1 LLFPERISFVDA
13 WRWLQ
18 QARPGEAVPRL
29 RVNPERPGRVEPRVK
44 KRRPKSFKLMTQPR
58 DVLRKAFQGKKDAA

>member
-1 LLFPERISFVDA
+1 VATERISFVDA

-18 QARPGEAVPRL
+18 QAGPGEAVPRL

-44 KRRPKSFKLMTQPR
+44 KRRPKQFKLMTKPR
-58 DVLRKAFQGKKDAA
+58 AELRKALQGKKHAA